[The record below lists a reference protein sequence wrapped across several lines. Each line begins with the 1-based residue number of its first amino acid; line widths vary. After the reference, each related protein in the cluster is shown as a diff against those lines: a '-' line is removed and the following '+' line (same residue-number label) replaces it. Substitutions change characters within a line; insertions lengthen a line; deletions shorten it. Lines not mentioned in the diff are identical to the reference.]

1 MRSVIADADS
11 VGISI
16 PARGVT
22 RKKPKFIKVLPTLSL
37 MDYSKPIPGLLLV
50 ILAFVVAVLL
60 ASLMQPITGKWDT
73 VLFVIVLFFL
83 LWAIA
88 SKRNWAIPFTLPFI
102 RSSAMSDVILG
113 LLLTLVAL
121 AVSWFVGT
129 AISHAF
135 SDLLGALMALV
146 IFGVIMLVVS
156 SARNWQ

>member
-1 MRSVIADADS
+1 
-11 VGISI
+11 
-16 PARGVT
+16 
-22 RKKPKFIKVLPTLSL
+22 

-88 SKRNWAIPFTLPFI
+88 SKKGWSIPYPLPFV
-102 RSSAMSDVILG
+102 RSSAMSDVLLG
-113 LLLTLVAL
+113 LLSTIVAL
-121 AVSWFVGT
+121 AVSWFIGT
-129 AISHAF
+129 AISRAF

-156 SARNWQ
+156 TSRNWK